1 MPSPRQLS
9 PRVTR
14 FPFPDL
20 ALVAL
25 ALLTYGDTLAYGYIW
40 DDLML
45 VELSPR
51 EALARSFEG
60 LHVRPV
66 WYLSYV
72 LTQSLGAS
80 AVFEHGVNLALFA
93 LAATLAYR
101 LALSILGR
109 PGAAW
114 LVTLVW
120 VLLPWNAYPVTW
132 IAQRNDLLLFV
143 FGFAAVLALRRDRY
157 GLAWCLLALAMFSKV
172 TAIAVPIY
180 FIWRSHRRGH
190 PLAAAAFATLFV
202 IYLGLALRGY
212 LLYLEPASHLEQ
224 AGWLLRWLRFPLH
237 WAEHLVLLVVPAPFF
252 LGTFHALVYLAGLI
266 GLVFSMTTRRA
277 APEALGDRQD
287 ARPAD
292 ADRRD
297 VWVLAFLASL
307 AAAVTP
313 ELRICGF
320 ESLFWLLAIAQH
332 VRPRSPLPAAIAGVA
347 LLVAYGAGISA
358 TKKIFDTRQQVSESN
373 PSLYPNDYYR
383 WRRTVLIEPH
393 ER

>member
-1 MPSPRQLS
+1 MASPRQLS
-9 PRVTR
+9 SRVSR
-14 FPFPDL
+14 SPFPDL
-20 ALVAL
+20 ALVAVV
-25 ALLTYGDTLAYGYIW
+25 LLTYGDTLAYGYIW

-72 LTQSLGAS
+72 VTRHLWAS
-80 AVFEHGVNLALFA
+80 PVFEHGVNLALFA
-93 LAATLAYR
+93 LAAVLAYR

-109 PGAAW
+109 SSAAW

-132 IAQRNDLLLFV
+132 IAQRNDLLLFI
-143 FGFAAVLALRRDRY
+143 FGFAAVLALRRDRS

-172 TAIAVPIY
+172 TAVAVPIY

-190 PLAAAAFATLFV
+190 TRAVAAFATLFAV
-202 IYLGLALRGY
+202 YLGLALRGY
-212 LLYLEPASHLEQ
+212 LLYLEPAAHLEQ
-224 AGWLLRWLRFPLH
+224 AGWILRLLRFPLH

-252 LGTFHALVYLAGLI
+252 LGAFHASVYLAGFI
-266 GLVFSMTTRRA
+266 GLALSMTKR
-277 APEALGDRQD
+277 
-287 ARPAD
+287 RPAETSD
-292 ADRRD
+292 TGRYD

-332 VRPRSPLPAAIAGVA
+332 WRPHSPFPAAIAGVVVLA
-347 LLVAYGAGISA
+347 AYGVSISA
-358 TKKIFDTRQQVSESN
+358 TKAIFDTRQQVSESN

-383 WRRTVLIEPH
+383 WRRTVLVKPH